1 MVKFSIIIPVA
12 PDRNAEVVDSLKNL
26 DYRNYE
32 IIIEKGKNPSLNR
45 NNGAKKAKGE
55 ILLFLDDDAYVDKEL
70 LKKGEEFFKK
80 YPSVNIAGGI
90 QLTPSNDKWF
100 AKTSGYAIASFFGT
114 QEMSRRYKK
123 GKLNFDGWNFITS
136 ALSFVKKKSFDE
148 IGGFNEKLFPGE
160 DPEFYLRAK
169 KKGMKIA
176 YCPDLIIYH
185 KRRNNLKG
193 FFKQFYL
200 YGKVRRKTGKVG
212 LIFLL
217 PSFFVIY
224 LLLTPFFR
232 RLFLIPLFAYIL
244 AAISFS
250 IYDSIKNKDILAIP
264 FLPFFYFIIHFSYGL
279 GVLRSLF
286 E

>member
-1 MVKFSIIIPVA
+1 MKFSIIIALA
-12 PDRNAEVVDSLKNL
+12 PERDCEVKESVNNL
-26 DYRNYE
+26 DFNKKDYE

-136 ALSFVKKKSFDE
+136 ALSFVKKK
-148 IGGFNEKLFPGE
+148 
-160 DPEFYLRAK
+160 R
-169 KKGMKIA
+169 
-176 YCPDLIIYH
+176 
-185 KRRNNLKG
+185 
-193 FFKQFYL
+193 
-200 YGKVRRKTGKVG
+200 
-212 LIFLL
+212 
-217 PSFFVIY
+217 
-224 LLLTPFFR
+224 
-232 RLFLIPLFAYIL
+232 
-244 AAISFS
+244 
-250 IYDSIKNKDILAIP
+250 
-264 FLPFFYFIIHFSYGL
+264 
-279 GVLRSLF
+279 
-286 E
+286 